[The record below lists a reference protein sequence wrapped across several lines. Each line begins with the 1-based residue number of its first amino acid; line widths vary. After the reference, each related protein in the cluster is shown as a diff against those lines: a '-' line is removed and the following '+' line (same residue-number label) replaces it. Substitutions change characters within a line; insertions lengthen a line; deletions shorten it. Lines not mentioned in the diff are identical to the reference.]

1 MAERGRFLS
10 QEPEALAL
18 RMAKHFGHKVPVEQ
32 DGDRTVVT
40 IPAGRFA
47 LEPAG
52 EELLIELEPES
63 EETLPRLRE
72 VVVTHLER
80 FARGAPVEVSWE

>member
-1 MAERGRFLS
+1 
-10 QEPEALAL
+10 
-18 RMAKHFGHKVPVEQ
+18 MAKHFGHKVPVEQ

-52 EELLIELEPES
+52 GELLIELEPES
-63 EETLPRLRE
+63 EEMLPRLRE

-80 FARGAPVEVSWE
+80 FARGAPVDVSWE